1 MSYRINYTKDNLPT
15 LSYYDGNKEIR
26 IHSAY
31 MPQKE
36 AEKSVEAFSDN
47 GKNIILVLGAGLG
60 YHLRELSKKY
70 PSKAIIAVEHDEE
83 AIRLINEHF
92 PETFNVVKIANS
104 QNDISYIFESG
115 NFSEFNGFALY
126 THRPSYL
133 INKDFYDDFV
143 TDINRYA
150 SSKISDLL
158 TRIEFEER
166 WVENIITN
174 SNHLKNSLRINS
186 FFGKFTSC
194 PGVIISAGPSLRK
207 SLPIIKSIEEKAV
220 LVAVDTAL
228 PVLCK
233 YGIKPHFVMTLDAQ
247 KHSIKHF
254 LGCSIPGTILVADIV
269 SSPDILNRYDGIR
282 ALSTTSKYYVDS
294 NGQNKRETTP
304 FAAVIEKYCGEIGD
318 IQSGGSV
325 ATSAFD
331 LLLNLGCSSIILF
344 GQDLAYTGRE
354 IHSSGT
360 HHNCSWLTIT
370 NRFTNLDT
378 INMNIIRKRKIKY
391 MKSCI
396 GTTVVS
402 DYVLNLYKEWFEN
415 SSALVNIPVVNCA
428 SEGAFIENAINIS
441 ESELSE
447 YISKKTYPAEI
458 IEKIKTS
465 EYQKCRINE
474 SYKRCIDFLI
484 MSEKMIENGKSLE
497 LIDMIDDDNE
507 INQYFSSYLK
517 KTKMYLSRNKNVES
531 EKKAAL
537 FATDILRAIHRLKKT
552 INKALIGGKGK
563 SYGLS

>member
-194 PGVIISAGPSLRK
+194 PG
-207 SLPIIKSIEEKAV
+207 
-220 LVAVDTAL
+220 
-228 PVLCK
+228 
-233 YGIKPHFVMTLDAQ
+233 
-247 KHSIKHF
+247 
-254 LGCSIPGTILVADIV
+254 
-269 SSPDILNRYDGIR
+269 
-282 ALSTTSKYYVDS
+282 
-294 NGQNKRETTP
+294 
-304 FAAVIEKYCGEIGD
+304 
-318 IQSGGSV
+318 
-325 ATSAFD
+325 
-331 LLLNLGCSSIILF
+331 
-344 GQDLAYTGRE
+344 
-354 IHSSGT
+354 
-360 HHNCSWLTIT
+360 
-370 NRFTNLDT
+370 
-378 INMNIIRKRKIKY
+378 
-391 MKSCI
+391 
-396 GTTVVS
+396 
-402 DYVLNLYKEWFEN
+402 
-415 SSALVNIPVVNCA
+415 
-428 SEGAFIENAINIS
+428 
-441 ESELSE
+441 
-447 YISKKTYPAEI
+447 
-458 IEKIKTS
+458 
-465 EYQKCRINE
+465 
-474 SYKRCIDFLI
+474 
-484 MSEKMIENGKSLE
+484 
-497 LIDMIDDDNE
+497 
-507 INQYFSSYLK
+507 
-517 KTKMYLSRNKNVES
+517 
-531 EKKAAL
+531 
-537 FATDILRAIHRLKKT
+537 
-552 INKALIGGKGK
+552 
-563 SYGLS
+563 